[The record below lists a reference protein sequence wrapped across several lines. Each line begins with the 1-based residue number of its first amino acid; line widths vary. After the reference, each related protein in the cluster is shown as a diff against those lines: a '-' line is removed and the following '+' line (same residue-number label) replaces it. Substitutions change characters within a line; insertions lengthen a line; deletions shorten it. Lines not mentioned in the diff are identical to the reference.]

1 MGADSRLSSMRVKRS
16 RVPPLRHGEARFTAS
31 AGHGV
36 PGDGLCYPGVRMGL
50 VTPLADEAR
59 VVARAQKGER
69 SAFEILYRVYAPVL
83 FSHVLVPM
91 LGDRDDAHDCLR
103 DTFLA
108 AHRALPEFVWRE
120 AGIFPWLRMLAR
132 NKARDHLRAAG
143 RRQRLRGAYAHEL
156 EALGGQVETLQE
168 LDLQRTRLRAQI
180 EGVLKTMTP
189 RYATVLRLRL
199 LEERSREEC
208 AAALE
213 IKLGTLDVLF
223 FRACRAFQK
232 ACKEHDDALRGD
244 LRGMVP

>member
-1 MGADSRLSSMRVKRS
+1 
-16 RVPPLRHGEARFTAS
+16 
-31 AGHGV
+31 
-36 PGDGLCYPGVRMGL
+36 MGL
-50 VTPLADEAR
+50 VTPLTNEAR

-69 SAFEILYRVYAPVL
+69 AAFEILYRAYAPVL

-103 DTFLA
+103 ETFLA

-132 NKARDHLRAAG
+132 NKARDHVRAAG

-156 EALGGQVETLQE
+156 EALGGRAETIQD

-180 EGVLKTMTP
+180 EKILETMTP
-189 RYATVLRLRL
+189 RYAMVVRLRL

-208 AAALE
+208 AATLE

-223 FRACRAFQK
+223 FRACRAFKK
-232 ACKEHDDALRGD
+232 ACEELDDALRGD
-244 LRGMVP
+244 LRDLVP